1 MSKNLTRGVMST
13 EESTL
18 LTLLSSLCARAS
30 LKGEMNKMCA
40 RASLKGGISCFDLT
54 WPIRGLKSLKGRMN
68 KDVCQISCLN
78 LTWKVRG
85 LQQEISSWNWNMQCE
100 EIIVKAIIE
109 YFSNGQQPT
118 YCMMS
123 HCPRQSCP
131 LKPSCPSRWLSPFS
145 WPWQPVQTVGQPKS
159 TPSSC
164 VTPKHPLLSN
174 PRRKAVFLRVTFL
187 FQEINA
193 ISFFLPFF
201 VTPFLL
207 LFLPI

>member
-1 MSKNLTRGVMST
+1 MFVRFLVLILLERSEDCNRRFLLET
-13 EESTL
+13 EICSV
-18 LTLLSSLCARAS
+18 R
-30 LKGEMNKMCA
+30 
-40 RASLKGGISCFDLT
+40 T
-54 WPIRGLKSLKGRMN
+54 WA
-68 KDVCQISCLN
+68 
-78 LTWKVRG
+78 
-85 LQQEISSWNWNMQCE
+85 

-193 ISFFLPFF
+193 ISFPPFF